1 MKKLVRHTITMLII
15 TMILGVLPTDAEG
28 KIYEDTLRLHI
39 LANSDSADDQGL
51 KLKIR
56 DKILEKYGNML
67 RDGNSISEAK
77 DKVMAVL
84 PQIENDVRKW
94 ISDLGYRYNV
104 KAILDEEWYE
114 TREYDEFSLPAGKY
128 LSLRIIIGRGE
139 GQNWW
144 CVMYPPLCMEMAAES
159 APADDGVIDY
169 TNEEIALITSGEYQ
183 IKFKI
188 LEELSRAFSKNG

>member
-1 MKKLVRHTITMLII
+1 MKKLVRHAITMLII

-39 LANSDSADDQGL
+39 LANSDSTEDQEL

-56 DKILEKYGNML
+56 DNILEKYGNML
-67 RDGNSISEAK
+67 RDGNSIYEAR
-77 DKVMAVL
+77 DKVIAL
-84 PQIENDVRKW
+84 LQQIEKDAIKW
-94 ISDLGYRYNV
+94 IVDLGYRYNV

-114 TREYDEFSLPAGKY
+114 TREYDGFTLPAGKY

-144 CVMYPPLCMEMAAES
+144 CVMYPPLCMEMATES